1 VPALLTVTEA
11 ADHFKVSTATIRRWI
26 RSGRVSSQLTLGPF
40 GEQWMIDSESLRDR
54 DGSAEHE
61 PQRREV
67 VPAAGGTSAFVPV
80 DQLIR
85 HNDSDSLLQEAE
97 SALKEAWQA
106 REAAEKRLAE
116 QQARSA
122 AEIAE
127 LRSQLAQPLPDLVAL
142 RSDLE
147 GSERQ
152 RLQLERELKTAH
164 AEHKEAWDQARSALQ
179 ALGEAYARLEVQDTE
194 LVRQRSELECLR
206 RAFAQRLGLDW
217 TEHDVLS
224 LFVRWEL
231 LHQQPQQP
239 RPGRTLKSWS
249 DARSG
254 TAGTQPEQAA
264 GE

>member
-1 VPALLTVTEA
+1 MPALLTVTEA

-40 GEQWMIDSESLRDR
+40 GEQWMIDSESLRER
-54 DGSAEHE
+54 DVSAERE
-61 PQRREV
+61 PQRRDV
-67 VPAAGGTSAFVPV
+67 ASVGCSSPFVPV

-85 HNDSDSLLQEAE
+85 NNDSESLLREAE

-116 QQARSA
+116 QQAASA
-122 AEIAE
+122 AEVAE

-147 GSERQ
+147 GSERK
-152 RLQLERELKTAH
+152 RLQLEQQLKSAH
-164 AEHKEAWDQARSALQ
+164 AEHDDAWEQARSALQ
-179 ALGEAYARLEVQDTE
+179 ALGEAYGRLEVQATE
-194 LVRQRSELECLR
+194 LLRLRSESECLR
-206 RAFAQRLGLDW
+206 RALAQRLGLDW

-224 LFVRWEL
+224 LFLRWEL
-231 LHQQPQQP
+231 LQQQHSLQSKPARTIKYWSEARASP
-239 RPGRTLKSWS
+239 PGQ
-249 DARSG
+249 A
-254 TAGTQPEQAA
+254 EQAA